1 MKKMW
6 KRFVSLLLA
15 CTLLAGMLPLSASAA
30 EKPGE
35 DSEQYKYAKGILDK
49 LNESIEGSESEYD
62 LIGPASLGDSELYT
76 YLLTRYYIL
85 EGTTEVIVDNQYVIV
100 PGVDMTDGNMPDY
113 DSSEDGQPWVSA
125 NASAVYIGLV
135 R

>member
-49 LNESIEGSESEYD
+49 LNESIED
-62 LIGPASLGDSELYT
+62 LLKK
-76 YLLTRYYIL
+76 
-85 EGTTEVIVDNQYVIV
+85 VK
-100 PGVDMTDGNMPDY
+100 
-113 DSSEDGQPWVSA
+113 
-125 NASAVYIGLV
+125 
-135 R
+135 